1 MGCEVFKRYRIK
13 ARRRGT
19 DEKWTEWTDADHYA
33 QAEDH
38 AIYCEEVGY
47 QARIEMDDYIKEL
60 WGILGGKS
68 DKTAEITDAIL
79 DAGFRKQ
86 DEVATKLCR
95 EIDRVL
101 GTLIKE
107 RKILMEIAKEEE
119 KYNALCCLAKEKATL
134 ENVRE
139 TISTIGRKYIKGV
152 QNDTA
157 RKD

>member
-13 ARRRGT
+13 AKRRGT
-19 DEKWTEWTDADHYA
+19 DEKWTEWTDADSYA
-33 QAEDH
+33 KAEDH

-47 QARIEMDDYIKEL
+47 QAKIEMDDYVKEL
-60 WGILGGKS
+60 WDILGGNSYENIVK
-68 DKTAEITDAIL
+68 TDAIL

-86 DEVATKLCR
+86 DEVASKLCR

-119 KYNALCCLAKEKATL
+119 SYNMLYYHATEKATL

-139 TISTIGRKYIKGV
+139 TIATIGRKYIKGA